1 MDLGVG
7 VEVGDD
13 LSGMMRNGGRLERDI
28 LLRFFFLF
36 MLSGALALAPLLGG
50 KKGTVFFAESA
61 NSCSVLA
68 LQHILP
74 KRKVEKKRESRL
86 SSGGRGRKYKEC
98 FSFRSL
104 SLLPLSRRRGEEKEH
119 VLSLSPQYSP
129 SLSP

>member
-28 LLRFFFLF
+28 LLRFFFF
-36 MLSGALALAPLLGG
+36 FCCRVLSRSRPSSEE
-50 KKGTVFFAESA
+50 KKGTVCFAQSA
-61 NSCSVLA
+61 NSFSVLA

-74 KRKVEKKRESRL
+74 KRKVEKKRENRL

-119 VLSLSPQYSP
+119 VLSLSPQYSL